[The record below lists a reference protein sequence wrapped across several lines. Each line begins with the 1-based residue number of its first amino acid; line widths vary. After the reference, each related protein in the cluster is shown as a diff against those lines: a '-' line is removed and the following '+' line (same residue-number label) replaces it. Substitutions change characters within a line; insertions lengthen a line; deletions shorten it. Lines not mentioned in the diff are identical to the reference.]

1 MSRDE
6 DAKNLRLVDRRVIER
21 NIKKG
26 LLTRKDYEKHLKS
39 LADTAANIASPE
51 ERVEDSPDEDLPDE
65 RDDLPGAQ

>member
-26 LLTRKDYEKHLKS
+26 LITRKDYDKHLKS
-39 LADTAANIASPE
+39 LVDTAPNIASPE
-51 ERVEDSPDEDLPDE
+51 ERVEDGPDDID
-65 RDDLPGAQ
+65 DDLPLGN